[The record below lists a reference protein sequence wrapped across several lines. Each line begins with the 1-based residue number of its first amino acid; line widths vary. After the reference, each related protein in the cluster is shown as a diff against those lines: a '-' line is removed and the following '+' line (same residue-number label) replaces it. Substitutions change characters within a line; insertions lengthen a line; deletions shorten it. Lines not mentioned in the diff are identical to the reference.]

1 LKPIEIQG
9 RVQQYAWGKPADT
22 SLVARLSDATGPE
35 PYAELWFGAHPS
47 APSLTSTLS
56 SGSDLLQLIESDS
69 QAILGSRVDSAFS
82 GRLPFLFKILSIG
95 SALSIQAHPTK
106 EQARKLHAA
115 DPEHYPDDNH
125 KPEMAIAL
133 TETQLLFGLRP
144 FAEVRTWLERVPE
157 FDLLPSLQRDSL
169 RSLVESFYQEDEEVV
184 KQATVA
190 LVQRLKQ
197 AGTKSAEEQWVLSL
211 AERFPKG
218 DRGLFCF
225 FLLNLVRLQPWQAVF
240 VPAGIPHAY
249 LSGDLLECMANSDNV
264 VRAGLTEKYCDEE
277 TLLSI
282 MDFSE
287 QEFTPLETTNSGVFE
302 RYPILCEEFSVTVA
316 RAQSGRLSFHEKE
329 EVELLF
335 VLDGIAR
342 VSGDAVPQELAAGDA
357 LLVPAKVEPFQL
369 DLINCALL
377 VVSVP

>member
-1 LKPIEIQG
+1 
-9 RVQQYAWGKPADT
+9 VQQYAWGKPADT

-249 LSGDLLECMANSDNV
+249 LSGDLLECMAKSDNV